1 MARSGRHLARR
12 SAVQALYQWAMTEQ
26 PVEEIE
32 STFIHNENLSGKHK
46 DYFDTLINVIPV
58 HVETIDQL
66 IEPHLD
72 RNAEKVDLLEQA
84 ILRLA
89 TYELKFDPS
98 IPTSVV
104 LDEAI
109 DLAKTFCSDHG
120 YRFINGVLDK
130 VAKQVRNDAH
140 SV

>member
-140 SV
+140 